1 MGSDLVANAPN
12 TRHGAQAHTPPGNCS
27 LGIHRAVS
35 WCPGGGEGIPGR
47 QKEAALSRL
56 QFHLIWMPMIPC
68 GVRAEPVL
76 EGDVSKVVLEQPGL
90 GLPLWFSS

>member
-1 MGSDLVANAPN
+1 MWATS
-12 TRHGAQAHTPPGNCS
+12 R
-27 LGIHRAVS
+27 VS
-35 WCPGGGEGIPGR
+35 RRRKEYLGR

-56 QFHLIWMPMIPC
+56 QFHLIWMPMMPPC

-90 GLPLWFSS
+90 GLPWWFSGQDSPLPKLEAWVQSLIRELGPTCHN